1 MGKVL
6 GFLLPF
12 LTKRPQYDV
21 EKVQGNNKFF
31 MKRRALLGPGYLWG
45 LVPALMLLIPSVL
58 FIIGP
63 EIYLIHNHHA
73 AGVAVICVSKI
84 LILIVL
90 AAMWRLMSQD
100 PGIVPR
106 RKMIHPE
113 EDEDCNLEAPRQMIV
128 NDVPVEVKYCKT
140 CNIWKSPRVEHCRIC
155 DNCVEGYSHHSFLLG
170 TCIGKRTYGNFFCFV
185 CFTIF
190 VSWMRFALSFV
201 YLSLYT
207 QAEMESQNLSRA
219 EAFQWILQNSAASVA
234 FVVIVLCGIG
244 GVYSSYLFGK
254 HVYLMWTNQSLHEL
268 KRGVWKNVEQKP
280 FTDHGFKSISRTL
293 FVSKPESKLHEDYC
307 EDPEMEA
314 ESGPEPSPVSKV
326 EVCGS
331 SSEDGFIEII

>member
-1 MGKVL
+1 MGKILRFVA
-6 GFLLPF
+6 PF

-21 EKVQGNNKFF
+21 EKVKGNNKFF
-31 MKRRALLGPGYLWG
+31 MRRRALLGPGYLWG
-45 LVPALMLLIPSVL
+45 LVPTLMLLTPSVL

-63 EIYLIHNHHA
+63 EVYLVQNHHG
-73 AGVAVICVSKI
+73 AGIAVICISKI

-106 RKMIHPE
+106 RKIYE
-113 EDEDCNLEAPRQMIV
+113 EGGEEHNSKAPRKMIV

-207 QAEMESQNLSRA
+207 QAEMESQNLSRS
-219 EAFQWILQNSAASVA
+219 EAFEWILQNSAASVA
-234 FVVIVLCGIG
+234 FPIIVLCGIG
-244 GVYSSYLFGK
+244 GLYSSYLFVK
-254 HVYLMWTNQSLHEL
+254 HVYLMWTNQTLHEL
-268 KRGVWKNVEQKP
+268 VSHKTES
-280 FTDHGFKSISRTL
+280 DHPRPAKIS
-293 FVSKPESKLHEDYC
+293 C
-307 EDPEMEA
+307 
-314 ESGPEPSPVSKV
+314 
-326 EVCGS
+326 
-331 SSEDGFIEII
+331 